1 MAPFARRSLLYV
13 MHFCFAFT
21 SRMWDMGIALL
32 IAHLTHNNLAIVAMS
47 SLLSNIAI
55 FFLMGSIGRLLDR
68 TNRLTAGIVAVSVK
82 ILAVSSAYALGI
94 VIADEGNYDG
104 DHLPLLVYA
113 LPCLVA
119 VAYLSFSTITQ
130 SVEKDWIVV
139 LSDGQSDWL
148 TSTNSVMSQIDLI
161 CASLAPAAAGM
172 LFSSFSLAVTAGIL
186 LLTSLTTAIGWVT
199 LLRYLYQAYPA
210 LAIREERRDSQK
222 SYRYQAIQQEDGDQ
236 TSLNNTAEKTNKKQ
250 TTLLHTCISYLSLE
264 DFMECSCAWVM
275 ISYAFLFCTVLS
287 FGSLMTVYLRFA
299 GMADVTI
306 GFFRGTNALMGL
318 LGASL
323 FPFLSKQ
330 LGLWNS
336 SQLAISYQFS
346 FIFLA
351 GLAFL
356 FLQQQANG
364 TIYFATAVLLSRPG
378 LWMFDLGV
386 RQIAQENIPEAIRGK
401 VNGQWRSMTAGFE
414 MISNLLAVTL
424 SSELLIEHHST
435 ILDVK

>member
-1 MAPFARRSLLYV
+1 MLAVTTAYSL
-13 MHFCFAFT
+13 
-21 SRMWDMGIALL
+21 GIL
-32 IAHLTHNNLAIVAMS
+32 IADV
-47 SLLSNIAI
+47 
-55 FFLMGSIGRLLDR
+55 GDYER
-68 TNRLTAGIVAVSVK
+68 
-82 ILAVSSAYALGI
+82 
-94 VIADEGNYDG
+94 
-104 DHLPLLVYA
+104 DHLPFLVYA

-148 TSTNSVMSQIDLI
+148 TSTNSVMSQIDLT

-186 LLTSLTTAIGWVT
+186 LATSLTTAIGWVI

-210 LAIREERRDSQK
+210 LAIREERK
-222 SYRYQAIQQEDGDQ
+222 TYRYQAIQENDDQ
-236 TSLNNTAEKTNKKQ
+236 QSLNHTDINNNKQ
-250 TTLLHTCISYLSLE
+250 TNATVGTWLHYCITYLSLE

-287 FGSLMTVYLRFA
+287 FGSLMTVYLRYA

-306 GFFRGTNALMGL
+306 GFFRGINALMGL

-336 SQLAISYQFS
+336 AQLAISYQFS

-364 TIYFATAVLLSRPG
+364 TIYFATAVV
-378 LWMFDLGV
+378 WMFYG
-386 RQIAQENIPEAIRGK
+386 
-401 VNGQWRSMTAGFE
+401 
-414 MISNLLAVTL
+414 
-424 SSELLIEHHST
+424 
-435 ILDVK
+435 